1 MRTNECLPFARR
13 TWVARDV
20 RVGEETELALE
31 GRLNLTDV
39 GAVAGE
45 EGTLEERLG
54 INRHQLERLP
64 QCNRLLT
71 SMKNWVSKELGVES
85 KGVP

>member
-1 MRTNECLPFARR
+1 MRTNECLPFARGA
-13 TWVARDV
+13 WVARDV

-54 INRHQLERLP
+54 INRHQLEGFPRW
-64 QCNRLLT
+64 NRPLT
-71 SMKNWVSKELGVES
+71 SMKNWESKELGVES